1 VPAAVSL
8 KRGFA
13 TGLTALKEEL
23 MLVYLGTT
31 RTGKVYK
38 IDRGECC
45 VLGVGPSVAVY
56 EHSREFTWSYRGSGP
71 AQLALAL
78 LLDATGMA
86 EMSRDLHQ
94 RFKDEFVANWGDE
107 FVITAERIVEW
118 ARKVLAEG
126 I

>member
-1 VPAAVSL
+1 
-8 KRGFA
+8 
-13 TGLTALKEEL
+13 LKEEL

-38 IDRGECC
+38 IDKGECS

-71 AQLALAL
+71 AQLSLAL

-86 EMSRDLHQ
+86 EMSSDLHQ
-94 RFKDEFVANWGDE
+94 RFKDEYVANWGDA